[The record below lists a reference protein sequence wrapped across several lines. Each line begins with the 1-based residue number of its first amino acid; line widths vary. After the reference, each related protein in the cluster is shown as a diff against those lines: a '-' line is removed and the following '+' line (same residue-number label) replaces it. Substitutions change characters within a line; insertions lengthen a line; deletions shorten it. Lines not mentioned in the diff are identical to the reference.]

1 MQNLSKA
8 FTKQEAYDLLDK
20 VELTDKQREAVQA
33 VWIDQFSIMVAAS
46 RLNVNR
52 TSFKDRLRQ
61 VVRKAAMQGYAPKH
75 DQFNPAPPGQVIRG
89 ESILYDADNK
99 PVLTWVKTRADSDS
113 QLEMMRQIV
122 AAMSEEIEPVAPVEA
137 PEPGADKLLNCYV
150 ITDYHMGMLAD
161 ADEVNASGQ
170 TQNDDWD
177 LKIAEETLVSW
188 FAEAIR
194 ISPDADT
201 AVYAQLGDFQHF
213 DLEPLTHASK
223 HLLSADSRS
232 FKIVRATIRVT
243 RQVIRMLLE
252 KHQTVH
258 IKWCDANHDPFS
270 SVWMRELLT
279 ALYENEPRVIV
290 DNSAD
295 TYYCHEFGKTALFFH
310 HGHRKKVPNVDT
322 VFASKYREVFGRTEF
337 AYAHMGHY
345 HSIDKRETNLMV
357 VEQHRTLA
365 SADDY
370 SSHGGW
376 LSGREANVITYH
388 RDFGQVA
395 YNTISYKM
403 LKK

>member
-1 MQNLSKA
+1 MQNLGKA
-8 FTKQEAYDLLDK
+8 FTREQARELINRI
-20 VELTDKQREAVQA
+20 ELTDKQREAVEM
-33 VWIDQFSIMVAAS
+33 VWCDEIKITIAAS
-46 RLNVNR
+46 RLGIGR
-52 TSFKDRLRQ
+52 PSLKDRLRQ
-61 VVRKAAMQGYAPKH
+61 VIHKASLQGYAPAY
-75 DQFNPAPPGQVIRG
+75 DQINPAPPGQIVAG
-89 ESILYDADNK
+89 ESILYDKDNK
-99 PVLTWVKTRADSDS
+99 PVLTWVKTRADAEA
-113 QLEMMRQIV
+113 QVELMRQIV
-122 AAMSEEIEPVAPVEA
+122 SAMAEEIEPVAPVKA
-137 PEPGADKLLNCYV
+137 PEPGSDKLLNCYV

-177 LKIAEETLVSW
+177 LKIAEDTLLAW
-188 FAEAIR
+188 FSEAIR
-194 ISPDADT
+194 TSPDADE

-243 RQVIRMLLE
+243 RQIIRMLLE

-279 ALYENEPRVIV
+279 ALYENEPRVVI

-295 TYYCHEFGKTALFFH
+295 TYYCYEFGKTALFFH